1 MEQLQVTPREIEI
14 VKMIA
19 EGMSTRQISFQLFIS
34 EHTVHTHRK
43 NILLKLGV
51 RNMAHLVHYTWQR
64 GWLGKPDYSG
74 QPVAA

>member
-34 EHTVHTHRK
+34 EHTVHAHRR
-43 NILLKLGV
+43 NILTKLGV
-51 RNMAHLVHYTWQR
+51 KNMAHLVHYTWQK
-64 GWLGKPDYSG
+64 GWFGTASRAVLS
-74 QPVAA
+74 